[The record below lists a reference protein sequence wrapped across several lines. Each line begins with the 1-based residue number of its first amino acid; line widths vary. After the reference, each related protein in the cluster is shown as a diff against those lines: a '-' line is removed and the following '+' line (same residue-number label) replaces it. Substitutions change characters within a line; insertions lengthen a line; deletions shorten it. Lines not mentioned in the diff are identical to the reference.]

1 MYMGLPMKPMMYK
14 IGTGVNDNTIAG
26 KIYNERRGDKDGD
39 IMWAHLQGKLYA
51 RRANESEAGMV
62 NMYDA
67 QTLSPLGEAKL
78 QCGDIFSGAGPC

>member
-1 MYMGLPMKPMMYK
+1 MSFSTQSEHNTSITTDGDYLYMYMGLPMKPMMYK

-51 RRANESEAGMV
+51 RRASDSEAGMV

-67 QTLSPLGEAKL
+67 
-78 QCGDIFSGAGPC
+78 